1 MNAVA
6 SLANKV
12 GPMLQFCRFLKLAFV
27 ASPLRSGI
35 IT

>member
-12 GPMLQFCRFLKLAFV
+12 GPMLQFCRFLKLPFV

-35 IT
+35 TT